1 MKKQLTVWQCTM
13 LVAVCIVATK
23 FQRFPA
29 LIAKDYG
36 NNGWVYLLLMLLFD
50 LLFVW
55 LLVSSLTKLK
65 DKTFFELLEEKL
77 GKVVKTIICVIV
89 AFYFF
94 FKSVVTYR
102 GTHEFFAN
110 MLFDKLSWFYFSIL
124 FALLLIIMVG
134 GGLNNIG
141 RSAELYSYII
151 AFGLITS
158 IILGILKV
166 DLWNIM
172 PIMDMDVGVFA
183 KSSIK
188 HLPWLGDYLV
198 ILLFIGNVKI
208 DKNPVKPIM
217 LSYIATSLLIVT
229 VYIIFYC
236 INESLSVYQ
245 ANSLSAITQYS
256 LIGLGVGRPD
266 WFLVLFVFLST
277 IIANAFYVYAYTL
290 SVSEIFN
297 LKRSYLFISSMVFV
311 LFIVD
316 NIVLKNIQSSL
327 SFMHN
332 YVSFL
337 ALFVGISMPILVKCL
352 AGKSNVSA
360 IKKKHRDKAVYYK
373 ERCAIWLVFSK
384 STLQYS
390 LWYWL

>member
-1 MKKQLTVWQCTM
+1 MKKQLTIWQATM

-36 NNGWVYLLLMLLFD
+36 NNGWVYLLLMLAFD
-50 LLFVW
+50 LLFLW
-55 LLVSSLTKLK
+55 LLVSSLAKLK
-65 DKTFFELLEEKL
+65 DKTFFELIEDKL
-77 GKVVKTIICVIV
+77 GKVAKTIICAIV
-89 AFYFF
+89 ALYFF

-124 FALLLIIMVG
+124 FALLLIVMVG

-158 IILGILKV
+158 IILGMLKV
-166 DLWNIM
+166 DLLNIM
-172 PIMDMDVGVFA
+172 PIMDVEFGLFA
-183 KSSIK
+183 KNSIK
-188 HLPWLGDYLV
+188 HLPWLGDYLIV
-198 ILLFIGNVKI
+198 LLFIGNVKI

-217 LSYIATSLLIVT
+217 VSYIVTSLLIVS
-229 VYIIFYC
+229 VYVIFYC

-266 WFLVLFVFLST
+266 WFLVLFVFLSK
-277 IIANAFYVYAYTL
+277 YEK
-290 SVSEIFN
+290 SEI
-297 LKRSYLFISSMVFV
+297 SV
-311 LFIVD
+311 LLHI
-316 NIVLKNIQSSL
+316 
-327 SFMHN
+327 
-332 YVSFL
+332 
-337 ALFVGISMPILVKCL
+337 
-352 AGKSNVSA
+352 
-360 IKKKHRDKAVYYK
+360 
-373 ERCAIWLVFSK
+373 
-384 STLQYS
+384 
-390 LWYWL
+390 